1 MYLEETMQGLLEEL
15 DRAFDH
21 RLFNRLVRTR
31 PGLSHEAIVTA
42 REVICCLTL
51 NQPELMDPPVC
62 EKEVRHCET
71 CRKCRNAADDLI
83 NSYFLLMRKR
93 GKL

>member
-1 MYLEETMQGLLEEL
+1 MEATLHAFLEQCE
-15 DRAFDH
+15 RAFDR

-42 REVICCLTL
+42 REVIYCLSL
-51 NQPELMDPPVC
+51 KRPKLMEPPVC
-62 EKEVRHCET
+62 EKEVSHCES
-71 CRKCRNAADDLI
+71 CMKCKNAADDLI
-83 NSYFLLMRKR
+83 NTYFLLMRKR